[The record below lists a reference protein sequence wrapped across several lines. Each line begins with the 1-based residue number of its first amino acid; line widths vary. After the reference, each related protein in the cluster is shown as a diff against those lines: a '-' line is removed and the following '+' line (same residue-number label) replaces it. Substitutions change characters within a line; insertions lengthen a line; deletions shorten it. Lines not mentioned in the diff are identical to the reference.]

1 MFPKKTS
8 WASSPIYNYIYGI
21 VLYYLL
27 SYVLPLSMLVY
38 FTVRLSINLREMN
51 KKRQEMS
58 KKAKERNDLTFS
70 LVIVVV
76 VFILCQLSNPLRR
89 LLYVIY
95 GPYHIGCGTVYFYFG
110 SISVML
116 VNFNSACNFF
126 IFCLCSPGFRRKL
139 NQMFSRSGRVEPIGL
154 SATVNNSDGISTIN
168 EIQN

>member
-8 WASSPIYNYIYGI
+8 WASSSIYNHIYTI
-21 VLYYLL
+21 ILYYLITYL
-27 SYVLPLSMLVY
+27 VPLSMLVY
-38 FTVRLSINLREMN
+38 FTVILSINLRKMN
-51 KKRQEMS
+51 EKRQEMS
-58 KKAKERNDLTFS
+58 NKVKERSD
-70 LVIVVV
+70 
-76 VFILCQLSNPLRR
+76 PLRR

-110 SISVML
+110 SVSVML